1 MFNIVIRLLAIT
13 KLNAIVMYTSLFLSL
28 YITNVPLEY
37 YALVNLIGTHIR
49 QVSYETEWILCSFIH
64 FVSHT

>member
-49 QVSYETEWILCSFIH
+49 QVSYETE
-64 FVSHT
+64 